1 MQSELCLHQP
11 RYRRKFVLCARKK
24 GFIRLAMQNGAA
36 LVPVFC
42 FGESFNMHN
51 LFDWPAIQVRIPTT
65 AMGLAVP
72 LKRRHESQLRLTDG
86 IRSLQA
92 AEQI

>member
-1 MQSELCLHQP
+1 VQSELCLHQP

-42 FGESFNMHN
+42 FGESFMMHN
-51 LFDWPAIQVRIPTT
+51 LFDWPAIQVRRPNVPRLLLSART
-65 AMGLAVP
+65 ACFEP
-72 LKRRHESQLRLTDG
+72 
-86 IRSLQA
+86 
-92 AEQI
+92 